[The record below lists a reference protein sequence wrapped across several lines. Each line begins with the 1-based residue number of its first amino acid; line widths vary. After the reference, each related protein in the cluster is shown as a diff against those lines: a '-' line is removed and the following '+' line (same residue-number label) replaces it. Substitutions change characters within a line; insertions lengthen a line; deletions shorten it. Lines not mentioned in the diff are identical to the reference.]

1 MYKFIPVI
9 CLAIFVAACASPIS
23 QQAKEELAS
32 PVDCSTAQS
41 DIRILEDERA
51 SVVKQIENGVTAV
64 VPVGAA
70 IGILTLTEKDKLEV
84 GTHYYN
90 HQINKKIAEIKR
102 ECGVNSTVD
111 EDQISAEMFYSLDVN
126 HDGTVAREELMIIY
140 PDMVILAEKYTYFD
154 KDGDGTIVE
163 EEFVEAY

>member
-9 CLAIFVAACASPIS
+9 CLTIFLAACASPIS
-23 QQAKEELAS
+23 QQATEDLAR
-32 PVDCSTAQS
+32 PIDCSTAQS
-41 DIRILEDERA
+41 DIRILEGERA

-64 VPVGAA
+64 VPVGAV
-70 IGILTLTEKDKLEV
+70 IGILTMTEKDKLEV

-90 HQINKKIAEIKR
+90 HKINKKIAEIKR
-102 ECGVNSTVD
+102 ECGVSSAFD
-111 EDQISAEMFYSLDVN
+111 EGEAAQEMFYSLDVN
-126 HDGTVAREELMIIY
+126 NDGTVVKEELMIIY
-140 PDMVILAEKYTYFD
+140 PDAIILAEKYTYFD